1 MRIPSLSKKQPDQN
15 QLNQSD
21 SNSAE
26 SDQKQPPQP
35 EKKKIRPWLI
45 GLAIVGILGGG
56 FIAFRALNSSNTKID
71 SAKDTVAVVSTEL
84 SIKIK
89 ASGSV
94 VPIQS
99 VNVSPKQ
106 AGKLIILL
114 VEQGDRVRKGQTL
127 ARMDDSNIE
136 PQVMQARANVASAEA
151 TLAKLRNGSR
161 AEELASIRARVESAQ
176 ARANLANVRVNRYR
190 DLQGQG
196 AITQDRFDEVVTD
209 ERTALANL
217 LDLQRQLE
225 QAQNGS
231 RFEDV
236 AQAEAQLESQIAFLR
251 SVEVQQQDTV
261 ILAPFD
267 GIVTQKFSNVGA
279 FVTPT
284 TSASANNSATSTSIV
299 AIANGLEILA
309 KVPEVDIAQIKIGQQ
324 VEVTADA
331 FPDRVYKGRVRL
343 ISPEAVIEQNVTSFQ
358 VRIQLETG
366 EEQLRSGMNTDLKF
380 IGQKIENALIVP
392 TVAIVT
398 EEGKIGVLI
407 SDGTDKPKFQPV
419 TIGTTVD
426 NQTQILKGLNPGDRV
441 FVKLPDNAKPK
452 PK

>member
-1 MRIPSLSKKQPDQN
+1 MRIPSLGKKQPDQN

-21 SNSAE
+21 SNSVE

-45 GLAIVGILGGG
+45 GLVIVGVLGGG
-56 FIAFRALNSSNTKID
+56 FIAFRALSSGNTKID
-71 SAKDTVAVVSTEL
+71 TAKDTVSVISTEL

-217 LDLQRQLE
+217 QDLQRQLE

-236 AQAEAQLESQIAFLR
+236 AQAEAQLESQMASLR

-261 ILAPFD
+261 IVAPFD

-407 SDGTDKPKFQPV
+407 FDGTDKPKFQPV

-426 NQTQILKGLNPGDRV
+426 NQTQILKGLNAGDRV
-441 FVKLPDNAKPK
+441 FVKLPENAKPK